1 MLVNKDRGTNHIK
14 TKKIL
19 TCREETLKQA
29 TQRVKCLGSSWWK
42 NIKKELSLKLI
53 YGGHPIEVIRARKS
67 QPEITAEFF
76 RLLTHTQGLCH
87 IQRAL
92 ASGLN
97 VEGWCLHDGLVSRVV
112 DGKMIEDHDV
122 DPLSPILEVRD
133 GKYWVIPLDKE
144 IEFVHPSLRVNGDEK
159 PILPDS

>member
-1 MLVNKDRGTNHIK
+1 M
-14 TKKIL
+14 
-19 TCREETLKQA
+19 
-29 TQRVKCLGSSWWK
+29 
-42 NIKKELSLKLI
+42 
-53 YGGHPIEVIRARKS
+53 
-67 QPEITAEFF
+67 
-76 RLLTHTQGLCH
+76 LTHTQGLCH

-112 DGKMIEDHDV
+112 DGEMIEDHDV

-144 IEFVHPSLRVNGDEK
+144 LEFVHPSLRVNGDEK